1 MMLGGRFDVGHDF
14 SRVASAKLLERVA
27 QVEATLSDQ
36 QRQSA
41 RWTLTWLEGSPVLA
55 LDGGPTLRE
64 GDQGED
70 D

>member
-14 SRVASAKLLERVA
+14 SKVASAELCERV
-27 QVEATLSDQ
+27 TLAEKELDDE

-55 LDGGPTLRE
+55 LDGGPTLHE
-64 GDQGED
+64 GAQGEED
-70 D
+70 